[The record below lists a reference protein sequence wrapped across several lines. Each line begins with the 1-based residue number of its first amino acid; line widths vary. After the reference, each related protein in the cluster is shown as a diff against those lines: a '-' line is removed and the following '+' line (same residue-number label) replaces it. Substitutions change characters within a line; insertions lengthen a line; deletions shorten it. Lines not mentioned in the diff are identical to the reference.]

1 MAISQSMPNCS
12 SSVIAMPDPID
23 PASLPPS
30 SADLVLV
37 PATSLE
43 YTQCSRLNAEEW
55 KGPLTLEQYMARE
68 KHLLSQNLTK
78 DGGAT
83 GWILTSP
90 QLPHTAE
97 GARPI
102 LASCETMLANAYVAR
117 RGRLEK
123 VKAHGIGSVFT
134 RSEHRGKGYA
144 GRMMT
149 ELGKNLTTWQ
159 QPNGDK
165 GLFSVL
171 YSDIGVKFYSRFG
184 WKAFPSTHIHFEPL
198 SNPIYEADCKKLP
211 EVEDLVTSD
220 LVTSDLSQLPA
231 AHYVEQE
238 LLSQSKQR
246 PDTPFVAFKPDVDH
260 FQWHHAREEFV
271 AAQLGLPFPRVKGA
285 IHRPTG
291 IAMIW
296 TRVFLAKQKDW
307 QLHCLHTIIPPEAK
321 DSIEGM
327 RALSAL
333 LLRAQKEA
341 GTWDLPGGVEVWDPS
356 DLIVAA
362 AQRLRADVNDK
373 VEIIHRDQE
382 HVSSL
387 RWIGAGNDVED
398 VVWDYNQKYA
408 WC

>member
-1 MAISQSMPNCS
+1 M
-12 SSVIAMPDPID
+12 
-23 PASLPPS
+23 
-30 SADLVLV
+30 
-37 PATSLE
+37 E
-43 YTQCSRLNAEEW
+43 
-55 KGPLTLEQYMARE
+55 RE
-68 KHLLSQNLTK
+68 KHLLDQTLTM

-90 QLPHTAE
+90 QFPRNAD
-97 GARPI
+97 GSRPI

-117 RGRLEK
+117 NGKLEK
-123 VKAHGIGSVFT
+123 IKSHGIGSVFT
-134 RSEHRGKGYA
+134 RAEHRGQGYA

-184 WKAFPSTHIHFEPL
+184 WKAFPSTHIHLSPL
-198 SNPIYEADCKKLP
+198 DNAAYEADRKKLP
-211 EVEDLVTSD
+211 DVEDLVAE
-220 LVTSDLSQLPA
+220 DLSSLPA
-231 AHYVEQE
+231 ARYVEQE

-246 PDTPFVAFKPDVDH
+246 PDAPFVAFKPDAEH
-260 FQWHHAREEFV
+260 LSWHHAREEFV
-271 AAQLGLPFPRVKGA
+271 STQLGLPYPKVKGA
-285 IHRPTG
+285 IHRSTNV
-291 IAMIW
+291 AMIW
-296 TRVFLAKQKDW
+296 TRVFSAKQKDW

-321 DSIEGM
+321 SSVEGVK
-327 RALSAL
+327 ALSAL

-341 GTWDLPGGVEVWDPS
+341 GTWNLPGGVEVWDPS
-356 DLIVAA
+356 DLIVTA
-362 AQRLRADVNDK
+362 AQSLRADVDDK

-387 RWIGAGNDVED
+387 RWIGAGNDVDD